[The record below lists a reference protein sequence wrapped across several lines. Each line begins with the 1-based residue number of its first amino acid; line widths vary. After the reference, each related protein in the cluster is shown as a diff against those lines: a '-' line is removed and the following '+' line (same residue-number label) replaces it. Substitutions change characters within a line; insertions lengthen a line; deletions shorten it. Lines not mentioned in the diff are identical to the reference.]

1 MMLSMSDSKSFKK
14 VKNRLKMVPIQYLV
28 LYRDRIVFTEISV
41 RSASCTPSVRRETKH
56 PETSLSVETEKE
68 ISISQ

>member
-1 MMLSMSDSKSFKK
+1 
-14 VKNRLKMVPIQYLV
+14 MVAIQYLV
-28 LYRDRIVFTEISV
+28 LFRDRIVLTEFSV
-41 RSASCTPSVRRETKH
+41 RSASYIASVRRETKH